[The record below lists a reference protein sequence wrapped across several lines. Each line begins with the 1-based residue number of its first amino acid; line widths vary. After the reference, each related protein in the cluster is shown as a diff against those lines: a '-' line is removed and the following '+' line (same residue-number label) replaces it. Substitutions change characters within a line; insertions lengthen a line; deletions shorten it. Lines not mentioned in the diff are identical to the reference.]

1 MMVNMHRSSGRLVL
15 MFLIR
20 GIEYIDNRHLKG
32 RFVDNMIM
40 IKSSSTKIEPIIK
53 KIQYKFIATS

>member
-1 MMVNMHRSSGRLVL
+1 MVNMHRSSGRLVL
-15 MFLIR
+15 MVLIR
-20 GIEYIDNRHLKG
+20 GIILTLDNLKG

-53 KIQYKFIATS
+53 KIQYKFISTS

>member
-15 MFLIR
+15 IR
-20 GIEYIDNRHLKG
+20 GIILTLDNLKG

-40 IKSSSTKIEPIIK
+40 INSRSTKIEPIIM